1 MAYKIIYCHDYV
13 FYFTVH
19 HYNLSMH
26 PCYLA
31 IIIVKTLSW
40 FTRRIF
46 FLFKLYIGIYVFRIG
61 PLCMVYWSFFYMHAI
76 SNVFFLNQH
85 SCIIFFPHIFLCSV
99 KIVLPPTRTL
109 TVYTAITIGMTCVSD
124 IRDTLAQ
131 IYNVN
136 GRILRNVTW
145 A

>member
-1 MAYKIIYCHDYV
+1 MSWLHILFHYTPYQFKHASVLSCYYNRKNAVLIY
-13 FYFTVH
+13 TQ
-19 HYNLSMH
+19 
-26 PCYLA
+26 
-31 IIIVKTLSW
+31 
-40 FTRRIF
+40 IF

-61 PLCMVYWSFFYMHAI
+61 PLCMVYWSFFLHARNI
-76 SNVFFLNQH
+76 D
-85 SCIIFFPHIFLCSV
+85 CILSKPTQLHYFFPHIFLCSV